1 MSGHSKWHTIKHKK
15 GALDAKR
22 GKMFTRIIK
31 ELTVAARNGGGDPD
45 SNPRLRTVIADAKA
59 VNMPA
64 DNIKKAIQRGTGELP
79 GVNYEE
85 VTYEGYG
92 PGGAAVIIEALTDN
106 KNRTVGELRHMLT
119 KHNGNLGESNS
130 VAWMFSKKGYIVVDK
145 AAADEEK
152 LLNAVL
158 EAGGDDLRDDGDT
171 WEVLSEPSAFEAVRD
186 AVKALG
192 VEPATAQVAMLPQN
206 YVKLEGKDAS
216 NDGQAD
222 GRARRPRRREAGLV
236 ELRHRG
242 EGRSRRR
249 SRESLRHRPRLGAHR
264 LRLRRHRRP
273 APSAGGLRRDRRA
286 RRARRSP
293 SACG

>member
-79 GVNYEE
+79 GVSYEE

-92 PGGAAVIIEALTDN
+92 PGGAAVIIEVLTDN

-119 KHNGNLGESNS
+119 KHNGNLAESNA
-130 VAWMFSKKGYIVVDK
+130 VAWMFSKKGYIVVEK
-145 AAADEEK
+145 AGADEEK

-206 YVKLEGKDAS
+206 YIKLEGKDAS
-216 NDGQAD
+216 NMVRLMDALDDHDDVKQVWSNFD
-222 GRARRPRRREAGLV
+222 IEEREIEA
-236 ELRHRG
+236 
-242 EGRSRRR
+242 
-249 SRESLRHRPRLGAHR
+249 SLA
-264 LRLRRHRRP
+264 
-273 APSAGGLRRDRRA
+273 
-286 RRARRSP
+286 
-293 SACG
+293 